1 MALNLTSPQFKPNVV
16 GAAQAAEQIVSSQAS
31 TSLAERKL
39 GEDRRQ
45 FSENLNLR
53 REAQGVSLA
62 AQRQKTAQE
71 AAMFPVQLLDA
82 QNRAQGAALSNML
95 NSQQLIKNEAMFPL
109 EVDRASADLEATVIR
124 TEIETNNLAKQ
135 RGQMA
140 QMPKVNE
147 WLNAANIV
155 ASSPDWGLNESVV
168 LPPMPVGVTGANA
181 VLIQRRIAELNDVA
195 RDNGRGLQERTI
207 AKYEA
212 DRGAALRQSG
222 AADIDEHNRQIAE
235 AYYRQNNIPVPP
247 QVDPTTFLPLDNK
260 WWDSFLNESG
270 IVDVAKMDKVVTRK
284 RADTLA
290 AHNAQAAI
298 AKWRRETKD
307 KESADVASAAV
318 KIFLDSKKSQ
328 SGGLFG
334 SGLGGGATVIE
345 DDATLMKKAVD
356 QARKAHGLAP
366 RITTTTTGGDTNLL
380 NDTVK
385 KMSADEMAT
394 AKTYAEKLV
403 ALGEWIEAK
412 GGLSAD
418 GKSFKADT
426 ASSWHK
432 DIDFELNDQGKWYV
446 QEAGWLDWDDYDSSK
461 EGAADLVEELG
472 TMLKGKEH
480 IDEFL
485 MRYFAPRWD
494 SVQGT
499 GGRKYKQ
506 SMGIPGHQAAIPLVQ
521 ANGRTRYQP
530 PTGP

>member
-284 RADTLA
+284 RADALA

-298 AKWRRETKD
+298 AKWTRETKD
-307 KESADVASAAV
+307 KESADVARDAV
-318 KIFLDSKKSQ
+318 KIFLDSKKAQ
-328 SGGLFG
+328 SGGGLFG
-334 SGLGGGATVIE
+334 SGLGADNILIE

-356 QARKAHGLAP
+356 QAREAHGLAP

-403 ALGEWIEAK
+403 ALGEWIEAR
-412 GGLSAD
+412 GGLTD
-418 GKSFKADT
+418 GDKDWSFKADV
-426 ASSWHK
+426 SWFHR
-432 DIDFELNDQGKWYV
+432 DIDFEKNTEGKWYV
-446 QEAGWLDWDDYDSSK
+446 EMSRGLSDDDYDSSK
-461 EGAADLVEELG
+461 EGAADLVAELG
-472 TMLKGKEH
+472 KMLKGKEH

-494 SVQGT
+494 HKTT

-506 SMGIPGHQAAIPLVQ
+506 SMGIPGHQAAVPLVR

-530 PTGP
+530 TR